1 MRILIISQVYWPD
14 TASTAQHLGDLALAL
29 SERGHEVTV
38 MASHRDY
45 ENPEKVFPSAEQ
57 HGRIRVFRLFQTAF
71 SKNSIAGR
79 LVNFTSFNLALLW
92 RMMRLSASSSD
103 IVLGM
108 TSPPL
113 VSFMGALVAGW
124 KRWGFCYWAMDLQP
138 ELAIEAGLIRK
149 DSMIATLLEAMGR
162 YVVKRSGRIVA
173 LDRFMAAHLEDR
185 GAKPDSVC
193 VQRVW
198 PVLQGRWNG
207 ERLENPFRQRQA
219 FGNRFVVMYSGNHA
233 VVHPLDTIL
242 SAAQRLSDDPR
253 FLFVFIGGG
262 SRVKDVTSFR
272 EKYNLKNIVQ
282 LPYQPRVEIHISL
295 ASADLQVVIMG
306 DGQVG
311 YTHPNKVY
319 GALAIGQ
326 PFLYI
331 GPQPS
336 HVSDIM
342 EECPGNISVSH
353 GDIDGLVV
361 SLREF
366 VVAGPL
372 AWSSIGQNNAVW
384 AAHHLQAEDLISS
397 MAACVESIR
406 LHG

>member
-1 MRILIISQVYWPD
+1 
-14 TASTAQHLGDLALAL
+14 
-29 SERGHEVTV
+29 
-38 MASHRDY
+38 
-45 ENPEKVFPSAEQ
+45 
-57 HGRIRVFRLFQTAF
+57 
-71 SKNSIAGR
+71 
-79 LVNFTSFNLALLW
+79 
-92 RMMRLSASSSD
+92 
-103 IVLGM
+103 
-108 TSPPL
+108 
-113 VSFMGALVAGW
+113 
-124 KRWGFCYWAMDLQP
+124 
-138 ELAIEAGLIRK
+138 
-149 DSMIATLLEAMGR
+149 
-162 YVVKRSGRIVA
+162 
-173 LDRFMAAHLEDR
+173 
-185 GAKPDSVC
+185 
-193 VQRVW
+193 
-198 PVLQGRWNG
+198 
-207 ERLENPFRQRQA
+207 
-219 FGNRFVVMYSGNHA
+219 
-233 VVHPLDTIL
+233 
-242 SAAQRLSDDPR
+242 
-253 FLFVFIGGG
+253 
-262 SRVKDVTSFR
+262 
-272 EKYNLKNIVQ
+272 
-282 LPYQPRVEIHISL
+282 
-295 ASADLQVVIMG
+295 MG